1 MHILTGYTYHLTE
14 GPHLQLDD
22 IASHPTVRYRVPI
35 WGKHVGIKLLSTRYC
50 IGGYDLQTMRSTF
63 CPNRQQATG
72 KTPYCIHCRQ
82 SIQFNPA
89 FYNFSSAQLSKYQ
102 QHYNSEPHDVY
113 LAYFEKNSIKVGIA
127 NAKRLRNRW
136 LEQGARAA
144 VAIQHMQDA
153 YAARALELQ
162 ISTTYSILERVTSTQ
177 KQQYLHVPYDFEQ
190 ANRAL
195 RGYLDIL
202 RAEIDDIST
211 THSIEDLQKYYFAEK
226 QPTVLYDPTNKNQ
239 HTIAGYVTGMVGDLL
254 VYTQQQYSFIQP
266 IKQLLGQAYVEFQE
280 SIKPLSVNV
289 QTKLDLFG

>member
-1 MHILTGYTYHLTE
+1 MHILTGYTYHLTQ

-22 IASHPTVRYRVPI
+22 IASYPTVRYRVPI
-35 WGKHVGIKLLSTRYC
+35 WEKYVGIKLLSTRYC
-50 IGGYDLQTMRSTF
+50 IGGYDLHTRRSTF
-63 CPNRQQATG
+63 CPNRNQATG
-72 KTPYCIHCRQ
+72 KTPYCTHCRQ

-89 FYNFSSAQLSKYQ
+89 FYNFSPAQLSRHQ

-113 LAYFEKNSIKVGIA
+113 LAYFGKNIIKVGIA

-144 VAIQHMQDA
+144 VVIQHMQDA

-162 ISTTYSILERVTSTQ
+162 VSTTYPILERVTSIQ
-177 KQQYLHVPYDFEQ
+177 KQQYLHLPYDFEQ
-190 ANRAL
+190 ANREL
-195 RGYLDIL
+195 RRHLDIL
-202 RAEIDDIST
+202 HRGINDIST
-211 THSIEDLQKYYFAEK
+211 IYPIEDLQKYYFVEK
-226 QPTVLYDPTNKNQ
+226 QPTVLYEPTNKGQ

-266 IKQLLGQAYVEFQE
+266 IKQLLGQAYVELQE
-280 SIKPLSVNV
+280 SIKPLPVNV